1 MKNKITNEIN
11 GCDQETTKAVTNYDP
26 SIAAEKQKQ
35 ADELHAEGRKLQ
47 AGAYFLLDHP
57 EFDEFIQLI
66 RKGSIQI

>member
-35 ADELHAEGRKLQ
+35 ADELHAEGRKL
-47 AGAYFLLDHP
+47 LLDHP